1 MPAISQHQPNARQPD
16 MQQTTAPPAKHK
28 RFASLLR
35 LPSSS
40 PRKDK
45 DKESPSAS
53 SSRAPRATTN
63 PTTPTAPAQSAPSA
77 SASYFSPQPGS
88 SGSSGSGTDLRSPGS
103 KRPPASF
110 SGHGINN
117 SRGPPVSLITRGNSD
132 YVRKKAPATTPTQP
146 QRQHSGLPTPIAGLQ
161 RMGPQADD
169 DDSDTSS
176 ASEATAS
183 IPAASKP
190 TLSRQSTV
198 TSVRSSRHMASMRD
212 ESSGLDDTRSAHIGR
227 AKRNVSGTES
237 EDLFLNIAE
246 DNAPKRRAIDAAAR
260 QDRLRSRIARVNNR
274 HSTPSG
280 AQTSSPAHV
289 MSAYT
294 TPTTSR
300 IPFTSSTDPKA
311 SALPRRTTTFP
322 APARTTYQSPLSP
335 TNPTDT
341 QRTRLPELNAK
352 TSFSSSRR
360 DAELSP
366 SEFLASMRRPSVP
379 DTLQTP
385 PKRAATYAYRPS
397 NLSYT
402 PARLEP
408 KTPQSESRHEASS
421 HHDTESHGSTGPAA
435 SVWDELDELKTR
447 IKKIEIGGGKTPAT
461 SNAAVAQASAERPRT
476 ANTTATTVSSSPH
489 QQRKPSGSP
498 SESTVEAPANK
509 VHPLLRDALAKA
521 KQHTTISV
529 YRALETTAAEA
540 IALAEM
546 AGSTGMLSSAASVYS
561 GAGAADRQV
570 RRKADN
576 LCRSLTELCIALCD
590 TKPSL
595 VSPAMRSSAAVA
607 ASAAARRPS
616 VQVNG
621 ESPKATR
628 DGEDTDSVIS
638 FSGVS
643 PSRALERIEARRTSM
658 LAASTSKR
666 PTSRD
671 TNGSTDPLTASRV
684 QRASTS
690 MNRTRRQSDADV
702 DGDEDEDDTL
712 RAPSRAMT
720 DFRQLRSINTNTS
733 TPTNVNNSSFEKN
746 RHSRTYTSQEP
757 MPELQPSPKFQPT
770 PSQRRPTVTGVPNEN
785 GLLFRDSTRRFNFDR
800 QSSPAVEKQTVNGLR
815 ERLQLGANRI
825 NPNRNSIGTTADLS
839 RSMSLG
845 RTRMRGASTG
855 Q

>member
-1 MPAISQHQPNARQPD
+1 M
-16 MQQTTAPPAKHK
+16 
-28 RFASLLR
+28 
-35 LPSSS
+35 
-40 PRKDK
+40 
-45 DKESPSAS
+45 
-53 SSRAPRATTN
+53 
-63 PTTPTAPAQSAPSA
+63 
-77 SASYFSPQPGS
+77 
-88 SGSSGSGTDLRSPGS
+88 
-103 KRPPASF
+103 
-110 SGHGINN
+110 
-117 SRGPPVSLITRGNSD
+117 ITRGNSD
-132 YVRKKAPATTPTQP
+132 YARKKAQPQPQPQPQPQSQPQP
-146 QRQHSGLPTPIAGLQ
+146 QRQHSALPTPIAGLQ
-161 RMGPQADD
+161 RMGQHHQQHDD
-169 DDSDTSS
+169 DDNDSDSSS
-176 ASEATAS
+176 ASDTTAS

-190 TLSRQSTV
+190 MLSRQSTV
-198 TSVRSSRHMASMRD
+198 TSVRSSRHVSGARD
-212 ESSGLDDTRSAHIGR
+212 ESSDFDDTRSGHGHFGR
-227 AKRNVSGTES
+227 SIRNVSGADS
-237 EDLFLNIAE
+237 EDLFMNIAS
-246 DNAPKRRAIDAAAR
+246 DSTAPRQRAIDAAAR

-280 AQTSSPAHV
+280 AQSSSSPVHAI
-289 MSAYT
+289 SAYT
-294 TPTTSR
+294 TPTASR
-300 IPFTSSTDPKA
+300 IPFNSSTDPKT
-311 SALPRRTTTFP
+311 SALPRRTTTLP
-322 APARTTYQSPLSP
+322 TPSRASYQSPVSSNNA
-335 TNPTDT
+335 TETH
-341 QRTRLPELNAK
+341 RTRLPELNAK
-352 TSFSSSRR
+352 ASFSSSRR

-366 SEFLASMRRPSVP
+366 SEFLASMRRPSAP
-379 DTLQTP
+379 DALQTP
-385 PKRAATYAYRPS
+385 PKRAATHSYRPS
-397 NLSYT
+397 NLGYT
-402 PARLEP
+402 PARKEP

-447 IKKIEIGGGKTPAT
+447 IKKIELGGGKTPAT

-498 SESTVEAPANK
+498 SESTVEAPINK

-521 KQHTTISV
+521 KQHTSHSV
-529 YRALETTAAEA
+529 FRVLETTATEA

-576 LCRSLTELCIALCD
+576 ICRSLTELCIALCD

-595 VSPAMRSSAAVA
+595 ASPAIRSSAAA
-607 ASAAARRPS
+607 AAARRPS

-621 ESPKATR
+621 ESPKTTR
-628 DGEDTDSVIS
+628 DGEDTGSVVS

-671 TNGSTDPLTASRV
+671 TNGSNDPLAASRM

-690 MNRTRRQSDADV
+690 LNRTRRQSDADADADV
-702 DGDEDEDDTL
+702 EEDEDDTL

-720 DFRQLRSINTNTS
+720 DFRQLRSINTNAS
-733 TPTNVNNSSFEKN
+733 THTNLNNSSFEKN
-746 RHSRTYTSQEP
+746 RHSRTYMSQEP

-770 PSQRRPTVTGVPNEN
+770 PSLRRPTVTGVPNEN
-785 GLLFRDSTRRFNFDR
+785 SLLFRDSPRRFNFDR

-815 ERLQLGANRI
+815 ERLQLGANR
-825 NPNRNSIGTTADLS
+825 NNLNRNSIGTTADLS

-855 Q
+855 E

>member
-1 MPAISQHQPNARQPD
+1 MGQH
-16 MQQTTAPPAKHK
+16 
-28 RFASLLR
+28 
-35 LPSSS
+35 
-40 PRKDK
+40 
-45 DKESPSAS
+45 
-53 SSRAPRATTN
+53 
-63 PTTPTAPAQSAPSA
+63 
-77 SASYFSPQPGS
+77 
-88 SGSSGSGTDLRSPGS
+88 
-103 KRPPASF
+103 
-110 SGHGINN
+110 
-117 SRGPPVSLITRGNSD
+117 
-132 YVRKKAPATTPTQP
+132 
-146 QRQHSGLPTPIAGLQ
+146 
-161 RMGPQADD
+161 DD
-169 DDSDTSS
+169 DESETSS
-176 ASEATAS
+176 TSEATAS

-190 TLSRQSTV
+190 MLSRQSTV
-198 TSVRSSRHMASMRD
+198 TSVRSSRYMASSRD
-212 ESSGLDDTRSAHIGR
+212 ESSDLDDTRTAHLGR
-227 AKRNVSGTES
+227 AKRTVSGIES

-280 AQTSSPAHV
+280 PQSSSPVHAI
-289 MSAYT
+289 SAYT

-300 IPFTSSTDPKA
+300 LPFASSTDPKVG
-311 SALPRRTTTFP
+311 ALPRRTTTLP
-322 APARTTYQSPLSP
+322 TPSRATYQSPSSLNNQNE
-335 TNPTDT
+335 TH
-341 QRTRLPELNAK
+341 RTRLPELNAK
-352 TSFSSSRR
+352 TSFSSRR

-379 DTLQTP
+379 DALQTP
-385 PKRAATYAYRPS
+385 PKRAATHAYRPS

-402 PARLEP
+402 PVRKEP
-408 KTPQSESRHEASS
+408 NTPQSESRHEASS
-421 HHDTESHGSTGPAA
+421 HHETESHGSTGPAA

-447 IKKIEIGGGKTPAT
+447 IKKIELGGGKTPAT

-489 QQRKPSGSP
+489 QHRKLSGSP
-498 SESTVEAPANK
+498 SESTVDAPTNK

-521 KQHTTISV
+521 KQHTTHSV
-529 YRALETTAAEA
+529 YRALETTATEA
-540 IALAEM
+540 MTLAEM

-590 TKPSL
+590 TKSSL
-595 VSPAMRSSAAVA
+595 ASPAIRSSAATA
-607 ASAAARRPS
+607 AAAAARRPS

-621 ESPKATR
+621 E
-628 DGEDTDSVIS
+628 DTGSVVS

-658 LAASTSKR
+658 LSASTSQR

-671 TNGSTDPLTASRV
+671 TNGSNDPLNASRM

-690 MNRTRRQSDADV
+690 MNRTRRQSDADA
-702 DGDEDEDDTL
+702 DGEEDEDDTL

-720 DFRQLRSINTNTS
+720 DFRQLRNINTNTS
-733 TPTNVNNSSFEKN
+733 VHTNTNNNNSSFEKN

-757 MPELQPSPKFQPT
+757 MPELQPSPKFQST
-770 PSQRRPTVTGVPNEN
+770 PGLRRPTVTGVPNEN
-785 GLLFRDSTRRFNFDR
+785 SLLFKDSPRRFNFDR

-815 ERLQLGANRI
+815 ERLQLGANR
-825 NPNRNSIGTTADLS
+825 NQLNRNSIGTTADLS

-855 Q
+855 E